1 MKIKEIL
8 PIIAAITTLAILS
21 AFLINAAIER
31 RAAVA
36 FMTKSRYN
44 CLTLAMALKAVV
56 WPADIGARQIMEY
69 VIS

>member
-44 CLTLAMALKAVV
+44 CLT
-56 WPADIGARQIMEY
+56 
-69 VIS
+69 